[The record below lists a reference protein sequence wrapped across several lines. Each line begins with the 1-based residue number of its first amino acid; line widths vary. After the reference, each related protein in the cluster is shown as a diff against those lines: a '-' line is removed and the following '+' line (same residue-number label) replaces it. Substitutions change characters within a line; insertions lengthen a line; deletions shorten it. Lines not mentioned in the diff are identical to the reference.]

1 MKILTNAGYSE
12 SECYG
17 LINKLNGKDNWKGYN
32 IKTETYT
39 NMKEAGIIDPSKV
52 TRNAIENAASI
63 AGTVLLT
70 EAAVIEIKDKNDNNN
85 NAGMMPGMY

>member
-1 MKILTNAGYSE
+1 
-12 SECYG
+12 
-17 LINKLNGKDNWKGYN
+17 
-32 IKTETYT
+32 
-39 NMKEAGIIDPSKV
+39 MKEAGIIDPSKV

>member
-1 MKILTNAGYSE
+1 
-12 SECYG
+12 
-17 LINKLNGKDNWKGYN
+17 
-32 IKTETYT
+32 
-39 NMKEAGIIDPSKV
+39 MKEAGIIDPSKV

-70 EAAVIEIKDKNDNNN
+70 EAAVVEIKDKNDNSN